1 MTAAKRPPKERFRT
15 GEDENMDIDSNT
27 PVADPTTAQ
36 GLQQTFPGY
45 DDQLQH
51 AEPIPAK
58 EGTYVAPSEP
68 LDDELA
74 DSVSETVGELYT
86 HQATALERLA
96 TGENV
101 CVATSTSS
109 GKTYVYALQ
118 IARNHLADPAS
129 TDLLIYPTKALSRD
143 QEHEL
148 NTFFGDLGFD
158 ISVRVYD
165 GDTPQDRRKHI
176 RETADVIIT
185 NFAGVNVY
193 LGHHTRW
200 HSFLA
205 NCKLLAIDESHS
217 YTGVHG
223 MHVAWTIR
231 RLRRILD
238 HYDSD
243 PQLVCTSA
251 TIGNPA
257 EHSERLTGQSFT
269 VVDKDGSPRGT
280 REIAFW
286 KPPVDETHLEPDAD
300 LEEYLAAQ
308 TNPVQEAGA
317 ILAHLGAN
325 GIQTLAFTRSRKNAE
340 LGAKYAGNAASEHP
354 QAGYVGVEP
363 YHAGLGK
370 ETRRGTEYRFKNEQL
385 DGLTSTNALEL
396 GIDIGSVDATIL
408 TGYPGTRQSFWQQ
421 IGRSGRGTATALSV
435 FIAQADAIDQY
446 ILDHP
451 EYVLGDAI
459 EDAVIG
465 LENNPVYAQHVLC
478 AANEQPLT
486 AADREWFDGDRL
498 DRAVDMWIDAG
509 KLAGD
514 LSRSVRYTGPPR
526 PQSNVSM
533 YTTSNTQFDVRCS
546 NGEIDI
552 EPIDRERAYRDHHE
566 GALFLHNGTQY
577 EVLELNEDTPH
588 PYVTV
593 QEVRTNEYSDTISE
607 KTVRDLDPEAMR
619 ELGNGYR
626 LAWGTGTIELH
637 YTYYQRKS
645 VKTGNVTTPMQPTGL
660 DPIELRT
667 HLMWIEA
674 PPSLRNDILRI
685 VPGDDPSSLS
695 DGDVMEVFGGG
706 LHGAEHGMIKLTPL
720 VLRMDSSDLGGLSTP
735 LHEETGVPT
744 VFIHDAVE
752 GGLGFSKRLYDHVQT
767 IAERTRD
774 RVAHC
779 DCTGTGG
786 CPACI
791 MDSQCGNRN
800 QYLHTDATVMVL
812 DRLLEK
818 LAVDR

>member
-1 MTAAKRPPKERFRT
+1 
-15 GEDENMDIDSNT
+15 MDTESNT
-27 PVADPTTAQ
+27 PKDDPITAQ
-36 GLQQTFPGY
+36 GLEQTLPEY

-51 AEPIPAK
+51 VEHVAKK
-58 EGTYVAPSEP
+58 EGEYVAPSDS
-68 LDDELA
+68 LAGELA
-74 DSVSETVGELYT
+74 SSVSQAVGELYT

-96 TGENV
+96 AGENV

-118 IARNHLADPAS
+118 IARNHLRNSSS
-129 TDLLIYPTKALSRD
+129 TALLVYPTKALSRD
-143 QEHEL
+143 QENEL
-148 NTFFGDLGFD
+148 NTFFGELGLD
-158 ISVRVYD
+158 ISVYVYD

-176 RETADVIIT
+176 REKADVIIT
-185 NFAGVNVY
+185 NFAGVNAY
-193 LGHHTRW
+193 LASHTRW
-200 HSFLA
+200 HSFFTG
-205 NCKLLAIDESHS
+205 CDLLVIDESHT

-231 RLRRILD
+231 RLRRLLD

-243 PQLVCTSA
+243 PQLICTSA

-257 EHSERLTGQSFT
+257 EHSEHLTGKSFT
-269 VVDKDGSPRGT
+269 VVDEDGSPRGT

-286 KPPVDETHLEPDAD
+286 KPPVDETELDPDATF
-300 LEEYLAAQ
+300 EEYMSAQ
-308 TNPVQEAGA
+308 TNPVREAGT
-317 ILAHLGAN
+317 ILAHLGKN
-325 GIQTLAFTRSRKNAE
+325 ELQTLAFARSRKNAE
-340 LGAKYAGNAASEHP
+340 LGAKYAASAASDHP
-354 QAGYVGVEP
+354 RAGYVDVEP

-370 ETRRGTEYRFKNEQL
+370 ETRRGTEYQFKNEQL

-421 IGRSGRGTATALSV
+421 VGRSGRGTADALSV

-451 EYVLGDAI
+451 EYVLDDAI

-465 LENNPVYAQHVLC
+465 LENNPVYAQHILC
-478 AANEQPLT
+478 AANEHPLT

-498 DRAVDMWIDAG
+498 DQAVEMWIDAG

-514 LSRSVRYTGPPR
+514 LSRSVRYIGSPR
-526 PQSNVSM
+526 PQSTVSM

-546 NGEIDI
+546 NGEIDM

-566 GALFLHNGTQY
+566 GALFLHNGAQY
-577 EVLELNEDTPH
+577 EVLEFNEDVPN
-588 PYVTV
+588 PYISV
-593 QEVRTNEYSDTISE
+593 QEVRTNEYSDTISQ
-607 KTVRDLDPEAMR
+607 KAVRDLDPEATR
-619 ELGNGYR
+619 ELGNGFR
-626 LAWGTGTIELH
+626 LVWGEGTVEVH
-637 YTYYQRKS
+637 YMEYQRKNI
-645 VKTGNVTTPMQPTGL
+645 KTANVTTPLQPTGL

-667 HLMWIEA
+667 HLMWIET
-674 PPSLRNDILRI
+674 PPSLR
-685 VPGDDPSSLS
+685 DDVLQHITDESSTHS
-695 DGDVMEVFGGG
+695 EGEIMKIFGGG

-720 VLRMDSSDLGGLSTP
+720 VLRMDTSDLGGLSTP

-752 GGLGFSKRLYDHVQT
+752 GGLGFSKRLYEHLPT
-767 IAERTRD
+767 IATQTRD
-774 RVAHC
+774 RVSQCECSGA
-779 DCTGTGG
+779 GG

-800 QYLHTDATVMVL
+800 QYLHTDATVLVL
-812 DRLLEK
+812 DRLLEQ
-818 LAVDR
+818 LANNR